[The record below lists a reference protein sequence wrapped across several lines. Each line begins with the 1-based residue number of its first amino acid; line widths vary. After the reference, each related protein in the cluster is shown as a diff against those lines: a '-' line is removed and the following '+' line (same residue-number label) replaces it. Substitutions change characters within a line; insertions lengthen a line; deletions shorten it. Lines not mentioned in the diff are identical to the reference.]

1 MNTWD
6 LILGL
11 LIAIAFCAALYF
23 SVKRRGGCG
32 CSGCASAAGCSAA
45 ASSCSCGTRVKA
57 RAKARAQAEKESAG
71 AAALNGQPI
80 RCQKCG
86 CTQKKE

>member
-57 RAKARAQAEKESAG
+57 RAQAEKESAG
-71 AAALNGQPI
+71 AAALNGQTI
-80 RCQKCG
+80 RCQKCS
-86 CTQKKE
+86 CTLKKE